1 MVTKKDIEDF
11 LISEFSS
18 EGIFLVDVLV
28 KPGNIIKVF
37 VDRPEGISVKECSD
51 ISRLITG
58 KFDRETEDYSLDVS
72 SPGLDM
78 PLVVKEQYEKN
89 MDRGVQVQ
97 MKAGRKHTGEL
108 KAYNENGIEIEETK
122 KIAVEGKKNK
132 QKVSE
137 RITLKFDDIKAVKVL
152 ISFK

>member
-1 MVTKKDIEDF
+1 MLTKEEIEDF

-18 EGIFLVDVLV
+18 GDIFLVDVLL

-37 VDRPEGISVKECSD
+37 VDKPQGISVKECSD

-78 PLVVKEQYEKN
+78 PLVVREQFEKN
-89 MDRGVQVQ
+89 MDREVQVQ
-97 MKAGRKHTGEL
+97 MASGEKHSGVL
-108 KAYNENGIEIEETK
+108 KDYTEKGIEIEETK
-122 KIAVEGKKNK
+122 KIVVKGKKSK
-132 QKVSE
+132 QKISE
-137 RITLKFDDIKAVKVL
+137 RITLKFDDIKAVKAL